1 MLHQIQASRNT
12 RLQRILEETKITDGE
27 AQIRERMQMLNTQL
41 SDSISNLHEVFTSR
55 TFVAICR
62 GFWDKMGQVRKI
74 NKQVG
79 SMNSESTNIYI
90 LIMLSSL
97 CLIRL

>member
-62 GFWDKMGQVRKI
+62 GFWDKMGQVII
-74 NKQVG
+74 NKLVLLFNPQIQIY
-79 SMNSESTNIYI
+79 IYI

-97 CLIRL
+97 CCSSV

>member
-74 NKQVG
+74 N
-79 SMNSESTNIYI
+79 IYI
-90 LIMLSSL
+90 YSHHALILVL
-97 CLIRL
+97 FFCLTRL

>member
-79 SMNSESTNIYI
+79 SSV
-90 LIMLSSL
+90 
-97 CLIRL
+97 